1 MLTSHTYMIRL
12 SELKDAAQL
21 MELDALVWDKYTS
34 PEPLNWRSRQQY
46 LQHCPPG
53 SQLIA
58 VQGERV
64 CGYVGFHPA
73 TGMPVNRH
81 VYEINIA
88 VHPHDRRCGIAT
100 ALMDAM
106 KQYALEQGITKLRL
120 RVLSSNPGAIAFYT
134 QCGFVTEGRLISEFY
149 IAGKYVD
156 DILMSYF
163 IQAKG

>member
-1 MLTSHTYMIRL
+1 MIRL

-88 VHPHDRRCGIAT
+88 VHPHDRRCGMAT

-134 QCGFVTEGRLISEFY
+134 QCGFVTEGRLMSEFY

>member
-1 MLTSHTYMIRL
+1 MLTSHTYMIRP
-12 SELKDAAQL
+12 SEIKDAAQL

-88 VHPHDRRCGIAT
+88 VHPHDRRCGMAT

-134 QCGFVTEGRLISEFY
+134 QSGFVTEGRLMSEFY

>member
-1 MLTSHTYMIRL
+1 MLISHTYTIRP
-12 SELKDAAQL
+12 SEIKDAAQL
-21 MELDALVWDKYTS
+21 MELDALVWDKHTS
-34 PEPLNWRSRQQY
+34 PAPFQWRSRQQY

-64 CGYVGFHPA
+64 CGYVGFYLP

-106 KQYALEQGITKLRL
+106 KQHAFEQGIIKLRL

-134 QCGFVTEGRLISEFY
+134 QCGFVTEGRLVSEFY
-149 IAGKYVD
+149 ITGKYVD

-163 IQAKG
+163 IQPNG

>member
-88 VHPHDRRCGIAT
+88 VHPHDRRCGMAT

-120 RVLSSNPGAIAFYT
+120 RVLSSNPGAITFYT

>member
-1 MLTSHTYMIRL
+1 MIRL

-88 VHPHDRRCGIAT
+88 VHPHDRRCGMAT

>member
-1 MLTSHTYMIRL
+1 MLISHTYTIRP
-12 SELKDAAQL
+12 SEIKDAAQL
-21 MELDALVWDKYTS
+21 MELDALVWDKHTS
-34 PEPLNWRSRQQY
+34 PAPFQWRSRQQY

-64 CGYVGFHPA
+64 CGYVGFYLP

-106 KQYALEQGITKLRL
+106 KQHAHEQGIIKLRL

-134 QCGFVTEGRLISEFY
+134 QCGFVTEGRLVSEFY
-149 IAGKYVD
+149 ISGKYVD

-163 IQAKG
+163 IQANG

>member
-1 MLTSHTYMIRL
+1 MLTRQTYKIRL
-12 SELKDAAQL
+12 SEMKDAPQL
-21 MELDALVWDKYTS
+21 MEMDALVWDIHTS
-34 PEPLNWRSRQQY
+34 PAPFHWKSRQQF

-53 SQLIA
+53 SQLVA

-64 CGYVGFHPA
+64 CGYVGFYPA

-88 VHPHDRRCGIAT
+88 VHPNDRRSGVAT
-100 ALMDAM
+100 SLMHAM
-106 KQYALEQGITKLRL
+106 KEHAREQGVHKLRL

-134 QCGFVTEGRLISEFY
+134 QCGFETEGRLVSEFY

-163 IQAKG
+163 IRTER

>member
-1 MLTSHTYMIRL
+1 MIRL

-134 QCGFVTEGRLISEFY
+134 QCGFMTEGRLISEFY

>member
-88 VHPHDRRCGIAT
+88 VHPHDRRCGMAT

-120 RVLSSNPGAIAFYT
+120 RVLSSNPGAIAFYA
-134 QCGFVTEGRLISEFY
+134 QCGFVTEGRLMSEFY

>member
-1 MLTSHTYMIRL
+1 
-12 SELKDAAQL
+12 
-21 MELDALVWDKYTS
+21 
-34 PEPLNWRSRQQY
+34 
-46 LQHCPPG
+46 
-53 SQLIA
+53 
-58 VQGERV
+58 
-64 CGYVGFHPA
+64 
-73 TGMPVNRH
+73 
-81 VYEINIA
+81 
-88 VHPHDRRCGIAT
+88 
-100 ALMDAM
+100 MDAM

>member
-1 MLTSHTYMIRL
+1 MLTSHTYMIRP

-88 VHPHDRRCGIAT
+88 VHPHDRRCGMAT

-120 RVLSSNPGAIAFYT
+120 RVLSSNPGAIAFYS
-134 QCGFVTEGRLISEFY
+134 QCGFVTEGRLMSEFY

>member
-88 VHPHDRRCGIAT
+88 VHPHDRRCGMAT

>member
-134 QCGFVTEGRLISEFY
+134 QCGFMTEGRLISEFY